1 MAEGFTK
8 RHGYGACASGPI
20 YEDAPEK
27 LRIGLWNLIQDYVR
41 NNNLPGYESL
51 YLKITSWLKIK
62 RREKV
67 NYFREIEYLIIT
79 KLEWYQLFELIERF
93 FDLIVFFGY
102 DEDNYLGRVMPEQL
116 RKIRYDYT
124 VKINILLEGENIG
137 WRLKKGQLERIG
149 PEFLETEVIQKT
161 KDILKNPLFT
171 GPNNQF
177 NKAIRFLS
185 NRPEPDLENCV
196 KEAVG
201 ALEGVARLLLK
212 KEKVSLG
219 EAVVKLI
226 NIGKIRKPFDKIF
239 DVLYGFASNEPGV
252 RHAAIKPSNM
262 TVQEASF
269 VLYNSA
275 VCILFLCETFG
286 YKPIE
291 QSSENPEPEDD
302 DYPF

>member
-27 LRIGLWNLIQDYVR
+27 LRIGLWNLIQDYVSKG
-41 NNNLPGYESL
+41 NLPSYQSL
-51 YLKITSWLKIK
+51 YFQITSWLRI
-62 RREKV
+62 RREE
-67 NYFREIEYLIIT
+67 NIDYFEEIEYLILK
-79 KLEWYQLFELIERF
+79 KLKWYEL
-93 FDLIVFFGY
+93 FDLIEYLYRLVVLHDY
-102 DEDNYLGRVMPEQL
+102 DESQQCWRDFPERVRE
-116 RKIRYDYT
+116 IRYTYT
-124 VKINILLEGENIG
+124 IDINKLFEGENIG
-137 WRLKKGQLERIG
+137 WHLEKGKLERIV
-149 PEFLETEVIQKT
+149 PDFLEKEVIQKT
-161 KDILKNPLFT
+161 KGILTNQLFT

-177 NKAIRFLS
+177 NKAFRFLS
-185 NRPEPDLENCV
+185 KRPYPDLENCV

-212 KEKVSLG
+212 NEKVSLG
-219 EAVVKLI
+219 EAVDKLI
-226 NIGKIRKPFDKIF
+226 AMGKIRKPFDKIF

-269 VLYNSA
+269 VLYCSA

-291 QSSENPEPEDD
+291 QSSENPESDD
-302 DYPF
+302 DDHPF

>member
-27 LRIGLWNLIQDYVR
+27 LRIGLWNLIQDYVSKG
-41 NNNLPGYESL
+41 NLPSHQSL
-51 YLKITSWLKIK
+51 YFQITSWLRI
-62 RREKV
+62 RREE
-67 NYFREIEYLIIT
+67 NIGYFEEIEYLILK
-79 KLEWYQLFELIERF
+79 KLKWYEL
-93 FDLIVFFGY
+93 FDLIEYLYKLVVLHDY
-102 DEDNYLGRVMPEQL
+102 DESQQCWRDFPERVGE
-116 RKIRYDYT
+116 IRYTYT
-124 VKINILLEGENIG
+124 IDINKLFEGENIG

-161 KDILKNPLFT
+161 KDILKNQLFT

-185 NRPEPDLENCV
+185 NLPEPDLENCV

-201 ALEGVARLLLK
+201 ALEGIVRLLLNDQT
-212 KEKVSLG
+212 VSLG
-219 EAVVKLI
+219 EAVDKLVAM
-226 NIGKIRKPFDKIF
+226 GKVIKPLDKIF
-239 DVLYGFASNEPGV
+239 HGLYGFASDQPGV
-252 RHAAIKPSNM
+252 RHGAPKPSNM

-269 VLYNSA
+269 VLYCSA

-291 QSSENPEPEDD
+291 QIN
-302 DYPF
+302 

>member
-1 MAEGFTK
+1 MVEGFTK
-8 RHGYGACASGPI
+8 RHGYGACASGLI

-41 NNNLPGYESL
+41 KGNLPSHQSL
-51 YLKITSWLKIK
+51 YLHITSWLRI
-62 RREKV
+62 RREE
-67 NYFREIEYLIIT
+67 NIDYFEEIEYLILK
-79 KLEWYQLFELIERF
+79 KLKWYELFELIEHLY
-93 FDLIVFFGY
+93 DILVFPAY
-102 DEDNYLGRVMPEQL
+102 DESQQCWRDFPERVRE
-116 RKIRYDYT
+116 IRYTYT
-124 VKINILLEGENIG
+124 IDINKLFEGENIG
-137 WRLKKGQLERIG
+137 WRLEKGKLERIV
-149 PEFLETEVIQKT
+149 PDFLETEVIQKT
-161 KDILKNPLFT
+161 KGILKNQLFT

-177 NKAIRFLS
+177 NKAFGFLS
-185 NRPEPDLENCV
+185 KRPYPDLENCV

-219 EAVVKLI
+219 EAVDKLI

-239 DVLYGFASNEPGV
+239 HVVYGFASNEPGV

-269 VLYNSA
+269 VLYCSA

-291 QSSENPEPEDD
+291 QISENTEPEDD